1 MLLCL
6 RREVSYPVRQNIPYL
21 PSPGTLGNSKHIGVQ
36 AIFNNQIPLIVNQTI
51 VPQSQYSSR
60 NVLTAFCLIIN
71 TAVIQSYNITENIK
85 MIQIMKFGID
95 SRNTRLRLFHGNS
108 TNVSCLFPP
117 VYSASPDSRILLFS
131 LLSVHTPPFRVQ
143 NADW

>member
-1 MLLCL
+1 MPQHTLFKISEFFECF
-6 RREVSYPVRQNIPYL
+6 RVFGWKYRTQSVKIFRTS

-95 SRNTRLRLFHGNS
+95 SRNTRLRLS
-108 TNVSCLFPP
+108 TVTPQMCHVYFPRFIVP
-117 VYSASPDSRILLFS
+117 ARIPGYYFF
-131 LLSVHTPPFRVQ
+131 PF
-143 NADW
+143 